1 MGKRPWRVGWSPDN
15 RRFYFRAPSGYSM
28 TLSGSRKTVVEATL
42 QVLPKML
49 DVAKKAVGQDNNP
62 EFIAAIE
69 AALVELRLPLT
80 PGDSRDTLRA

>member
-28 TLSGSRKTVVEATL
+28 ALSGSRKNVVEATL

-69 AALVELRLPLT
+69 AAIAELQSV
-80 PGDSRDTLRA
+80 G